1 VTEQGQ
7 VAQPAAQAGSSWY
20 RDWRVWL
27 GVAIT
32 VLCLWYAMRGI
43 PLEDVRQAM
52 ADADL
57 VMLWVVSVPAY
68 VLSVFFRS
76 LRWRH
81 LTNPI
86 APIPRMVLFRAESIG
101 FMVNNIVPLRI
112 GELVRTW
119 YLARESGT
127 STSAILGTVVLER
140 VLDVVCVLLMAA
152 GALALMGGDS
162 SETAMFSQGAK
173 WLLPAALVPLGGL
186 ILLRVAP
193 APMIAIARFFTS
205 PFPARLGKLVEDLL
219 TRFIDGL
226 GALSGGMHLFW
237 IVLHSLI
244 IWLIFSTLPFYAAL
258 YAFGL
263 ELGGPLET
271 LVTTWVLLAAVGVA
285 VAVPSAPGF
294 VGPYQVAFSMVLT
307 RFGVPPATAF
317 AVGLLAWF
325 VFWAT
330 LTLQGLLLVYL
341 GGLSLGELT
350 QETGKDPSEA
360 RR

>member
-1 VTEQGQ
+1 MTEGPT
-7 VAQPAAQAGSSWY
+7 AIEAAPRRAAAWY

-32 VLCLWYAMRGI
+32 VLCLWYALRGI
-43 PLEDVRQAM
+43 PLADVREAV
-52 ADADL
+52 AKADL
-57 VMLWVVSVPAY
+57 LLLLLVSVPAY
-68 VLSVFFRS
+68 VGSVLFRS

-86 APIPRMVLFRAESIG
+86 APIPRMTLFRAESIG
-101 FMVNNIVPLRI
+101 FMVNNLVPLRI

-119 YLARESGT
+119 YLARESKT

-140 VLDVVCVLLMAA
+140 VLDVVCVLLMAV
-152 GALALMGGDS
+152 GALALVGSDS
-162 SETAMFSQGAK
+162 SETAMFSEGAK
-173 WLLPAALVPLGGL
+173 WLLPAAFIPLGGL

-193 APMIAIARFFTS
+193 APMIAIARVFMT
-205 PFPARLGKLVEDLL
+205 PFPARFGKRVEDLL

-226 GALSGGMHLFW
+226 GALSGGTHLFW
-237 IVLHSLI
+237 IVFHSVM
-244 IWLIFSTLPFYAAL
+244 IWLVFSTLPFYAAL
-258 YAFGL
+258 YAFDL
-263 ELGGPLET
+263 DLGGPFET
-271 LVTTWVLLAAVGVA
+271 LTTTWILLAAVGVA
-285 VAVPSAPGF
+285 VALPSAPGF

-325 VFWAT
+325 VFWVT

-350 QETGKDPSEA
+350 QDTGKDPS
-360 RR
+360 